1 MSLGACELKS
11 NLYSL
16 ENESRDGTGAER
28 FPSGAMSVAWSKES
42 GWQLSFLKDT
52 ACKEFSTGPQ
62 GGFNYKDGKVQRKGF
77 SGSPKVTYFE
87 LGWQEG

>member
-28 FPSGAMSVAWSKES
+28 FPSGAMRVATLKSTWWHGVRRVAGNSASLRTQHVK
-42 GWQLSFLKDT
+42 SFPLDLKVGLIIKMEKCRERDFLVHL
-52 ACKEFSTGPQ
+52 K
-62 GGFNYKDGKVQRKGF
+62 
-77 SGSPKVTYFE
+77 
-87 LGWQEG
+87 